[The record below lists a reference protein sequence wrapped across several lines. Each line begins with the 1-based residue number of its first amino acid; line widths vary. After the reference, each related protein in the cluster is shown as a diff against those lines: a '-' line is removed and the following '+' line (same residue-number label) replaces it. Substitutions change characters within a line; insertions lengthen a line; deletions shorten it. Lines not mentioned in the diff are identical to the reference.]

1 MTNKIN
7 FKQFLIADEDY
18 VLYSID
24 LSQAENRIVAY
35 IAPEITMIDAF
46 ENGIDVHKKTASL
59 IYGVSIDSV
68 TPFQRQFGKR
78 ANHGLNYGL
87 GYRRFAFL
95 YEISENEAFEIVEAY
110 HRAYPGVRQ
119 WHRAIEDKLR
129 RDRTLTNCFGRNRL
143 FKGPWGDDLLKEA
156 YSFPAQSTTA
166 ECINKR
172 GVLYLYYGE
181 DFKHVVLLNQV
192 HDSIVFQIPLS
203 IGWDYHWTVINA
215 VKRNLELSLSWQT
228 REFCIPADVEM
239 GLNLKDTI
247 SLVGKD
253 HQWIHDKAE
262 ILNNAYWNL
271 VDIRKPSDK
280 TK

>member
-1 MTNKIN
+1 MKHKLN
-7 FKQFLIADEDY
+7 FKQFLVADEGY

-46 ENGIDVHKKTASL
+46 ESGIDVHKKTASL

-95 YEISENEAFEIVEAY
+95 YEIPENEAFEIVEAY

-143 FKGPWGDDLLKEA
+143 FKGPWGDELLKEA

-203 IGWDYHWTVINA
+203 ISWDYHWTVLNA
-215 VKRNLELSLSWQT
+215 VKRNLELPLSWQT

-253 HQWIHDKAE
+253 HKWKKDNLYL
-262 ILNNAYWNL
+262 LNQTYEDLTNPK
-271 VDIRKPSDK
+271 D
-280 TK
+280 